1 MIKYNKSCKYRGF
14 NQQRSITPKE
24 NQVLAGV
31 SVNLVMDGWIRV
43 IKTTRKKEN
52 PRIIGYMI
60 AVWETFTGLA
70 FENISDRNRRME
82 MEET

>member
-1 MIKYNKSCKYRGF
+1 
-14 NQQRSITPKE
+14 
-24 NQVLAGV
+24 
-31 SVNLVMDGWIRV
+31 MDGWIRV